1 MKRGEGTFR
10 QFLWMALV
18 AGATLMPGLACAQQS
33 SATQVQASAPGKT
46 DSSNQTAGAAPQ
58 DRGNQSSPLYRVTV
72 VAKTTEAINYSHAKG
87 STPIDFKGTVLM
99 PFAKGDAR
107 VEGKKGVISVSA
119 KFEKLSPA
127 TTYGPQF
134 LTFVLWAVTPEGRAS
149 NLGELEMDGTKAKV
163 DGAAAFQAFAM
174 IVTAEPYFA
183 VAQPSD
189 VVVLENLVRPD
200 TVGSVEEVDA
210 KFDLLERGEY
220 STITTGNESA
230 RLDPRVPLS
239 LYEARNAV
247 EIAKAAGAA
256 KYANDSFQKAQ
267 QLLESAEDAQ
277 KHKAARKDVDMTAR
291 EAVETAQDARTI
303 TLKRLE
309 DERQEAERRAAEA
322 REALAKQ
329 QAEDAEKAKREAQLA
344 EEKAAREKAEA
355 EAARE
360 AALAE
365 EQQAQKAAE
374 IAAEQKAAAEA
385 AAAQT
390 AQQAAQTAERAAQ
403 QKAAADAEAQRARQA
418 AAQAESE
425 KAELRKQLLEQ
436 LSTILQTRDSARG
449 LIVNMS
455 DVLFDTGSYTLKP
468 GAREKLAKISGIL
481 LAYPSLKIQVEG
493 HTDSVGGDDYNQRL
507 SEQRAQSVREY
518 LVDQMVSADSVA
530 AFGFGKSKPVASN
543 DTPEGR
549 QQNRRVE
556 LVVSGEAIGQNMDP
570 EAAGATAQTQ

>member
-1 MKRGEGTFR
+1 MKSCVGNLR
-10 QFLWMALV
+10 QSILMALV
-18 AGATLMPGLACAQQS
+18 AGAALMPGLAWAQQS
-33 SATQVQASAPGKT
+33 SGTQVQATAPGKT
-46 DSSNQTAGAAPQ
+46 DPSNQTAAAASQ
-58 DRGNQSSPLYRVTV
+58 DQGNQSSPLYRVTV

-134 LTFVLWAVTPEGRAS
+134 LTYVLWAVTPEGRAS

-163 DGAAAFQAFAM
+163 DGAAAFQAFAL

-183 VAQPSD
+183 VAQPGD
-189 VVVLENLVRPD
+189 VVVLENQVRPD

-210 KFDLLERGEY
+210 KFDLLERGDY

-239 LYEARNAV
+239 LYEARNALR
-247 EIAKAAGAA
+247 IAKAAGAE

-291 EAVETAQDARTI
+291 EAVQTAQDARTI

-309 DERQEAERRAAEA
+309 EERQGAERRAAEA

-329 QAEDAEKAKREAQLA
+329 QAEDAEKAKLEAQRA
-344 EEKAAREKAEA
+344 EEKAAHEEAEA
-355 EAARE
+355 QAARE
-360 AALAE
+360 AALAQ
-365 EQQAQKAAE
+365 EQQAQR
-374 IAAEQKAAAEA
+374 AAEA

-390 AQQAAQTAERAAQ
+390 AQQAAQAAELAAR
-403 QKAAADAEAQRARQA
+403 QKATADAEAERARQA

-436 LSTILQTRDSARG
+436 LSTILQTQDSARG

-518 LVDQMVSADSVA
+518 LVDQTVSADSVT
-530 AFGFGKSKPVASN
+530 AFGFGKSKPVATN

-556 LVVSGEAIGQNMDP
+556 LVVSGEAIGQNMGS